1 MSLSITFDLQ
11 DQDLDYFRQIMAKTQ
26 SALSKLDQQQI
37 LAAAKNLAHEVNG
50 KVPEFVASRILK
62 LQQLVALVEDQ
73 EWDLT
78 DEEKAEVLSALAYFA
93 KPEDLIA
100 DHVPVLGFL
109 DDAIMIELVAQ
120 SLADDIQ
127 AYDEFC
133 KFRTAEIARRGA
145 DAATTKADWLD
156 AKKHELHSW
165 MRRRRAERRG
175 GSGSG
180 GFRSIFR
187 TGG

>member
-1 MSLSITFDLQ
+1 MSLSITFELQ
-11 DQDLDYFRQIMAKTQ
+11 EPDLDYFRQIMANTQ
-26 SALSKLDQQQI
+26 SALSTLNQQQI
-37 LAAAKNLAHEVNG
+37 LAAAKKLAHEVND
-50 KVPEFVASRILK
+50 KVPHFVASRLQK
-62 LQQLVALVEDQ
+62 LQLLVALVEDK

-78 DEEKAEVLSALAYFA
+78 DEEKGEVLSALAYFA

-120 SLADDIQ
+120 SLADDLQ

-145 DAATTKADWLD
+145 DAVTSKADWLD

-165 MRRRRAERRG
+165 MRRRRSERRG
-175 GSGSG
+175 GSSGG

>member
-1 MSLSITFDLQ
+1 MSLSITFELQ
-11 DQDLDYFRQIMAKTQ
+11 EPDLDYFRQIMAKTQ
-26 SALSKLDQQQI
+26 GAVSSLNQQQI
-37 LAAAKNLAHEVNG
+37 LAASKKLAQDVDG
-50 KVPEFVASRILK
+50 KVPEFMASRILK
-62 LQQLVALVEDQ
+62 LQQLVALVEDK

-78 DEEKAEVLSALAYFA
+78 DEETAEVLSALAYFA
-93 KPEDLIA
+93 KPEDLIS

-133 KFRTAEIARRGA
+133 KFRAAEIARRGA
-145 DAATTKADWLD
+145 ETSPSKADWLET
-156 AKKHELHSW
+156 KKQELFLW
-165 MRRRRAERRG
+165 MRRRRAERRSG
-175 GSGSG
+175 GGG

-187 TGG
+187 PGG

>member
-1 MSLSITFDLQ
+1 MSLSITFELQ
-11 DQDLDYFRQIMAKTQ
+11 EPDLDYFRQIMAKTQ
-26 SALSKLDQQQI
+26 GAVSTLNQQQI
-37 LAAAKNLAHEVNG
+37 LAAAKKLASDVDG

-78 DEEKAEVLSALAYFA
+78 AEETAEVLSALAYFA
-93 KPEDLIA
+93 KPEDLIS

-120 SLADDIQ
+120 SLAEDIQ

-133 KFRTAEIARRGA
+133 KFRTAELARRGA

-175 GSGSG
+175 GGGG

>member
-1 MSLSITFDLQ
+1 MSLSITFELQ
-11 DQDLDYFRQIMAKTQ
+11 DADLDYFRQIMANTQ
-26 SALSKLDQQQI
+26 SALSTLNQQEI
-37 LAAAKNLAHEVNG
+37 LAAAKKLALEVSG
-50 KVPEFVASRILK
+50 KVPEFVATRIQK
-62 LQQLVALVEDQ
+62 LQQLIALVEDK

-78 DEEKAEVLSALAYFA
+78 DEEKAEVLSALAYFS
-93 KPEDLIA
+93 KPEDLID

-120 SLADDIQ
+120 SLADDLQ

-133 KFRTAEIARRGA
+133 NFRTAEISRRGA
-145 DAATTKADWLD
+145 DAATSKADWLD
-156 AKKHELHSW
+156 SKKHELQSW
-165 MRRRRAERRG
+165 IRRRRAERRSG
-175 GSGSG
+175 GG

>member
-1 MSLSITFDLQ
+1 MSLSITFELQ
-11 DQDLDYFRQIMAKTQ
+11 ETDLDYFRQIMAKTQ
-26 SALSKLDQQQI
+26 SALSTLNQQQI
-37 LAAAKNLAHEVNG
+37 LSAAKKLANEVDG
-50 KVPEFVASRILK
+50 KVPEFVASRIQK
-62 LQQLVALVEDQ
+62 LQQLVALVEDK

-78 DEEKAEVLSALAYFA
+78 DEETAEVLSALAYFA
-93 KPEDLIA
+93 RPEDLIA

-145 DAATTKADWLD
+145 ESSPSKADWLET
-156 AKKHELHSW
+156 KKQELFLW
-165 MRRRRAERRG
+165 MRRRRAERRSSG
-175 GSGSG
+175 GG

>member
-1 MSLSITFDLQ
+1 MSLSITFELQ
-11 DQDLDYFRQIMAKTQ
+11 EADLDYFRQIMANTQ
-26 SALSKLDQQQI
+26 SAVSTLNQPQI
-37 LAAAKNLAHEVNG
+37 LAAAKQLAQEVDG
-50 KVPEFVASRILK
+50 KVPEFVASRIVK
-62 LQQLVALVEDQ
+62 LQQLVALVEDK

-120 SLADDIQ
+120 SLADDLQ
-127 AYDEFC
+127 AYNEFC
-133 KFRTAEIARRGA
+133 KFRSAEIARHGA
-145 DAATTKADWLD
+145 EAEISKADWLD

-165 MRRRRAERRG
+165 MRRRRAERRS
-175 GSGSG
+175 SGVG
-180 GFRSIFR
+180 GFRSIFK